1 MFEADGVRVVA
12 VAMCQPGEGA
22 RFCGARAPSIT
33 CVCDPAKASYAAYG
47 LRQGS
52 FMEVMGPEAIAAG
65 MRATL
70 QGHVQGRTAGDPAM
84 MPGTFAISQ
93 DGLIQ
98 ATHYARHS
106 GDQPD
111 LPAMLSALRA

>member
-1 MFEADGVRVVA
+1 
-12 VAMCQPGEGA
+12 MCQPVEGA

-33 CVCDPAKASYAAYG
+33 CVCDPTHSSYAAYG
-47 LRQGS
+47 LRRGS

-65 MRATL
+65 MRSNL
-70 QGHVQGRTAGDPAM
+70 QGYVQGRTAGDPAM
-84 MPGTFAISQ
+84 MPGTFAVDQ
-93 DGLIQ
+93 DGVIQ

-111 LPAMLSALRA
+111 LTTMLAALRA